1 MCASQVF
8 CLLDCVMTPNI
19 IQRIRSD
26 REQQLAEESRQERMR
41 LDREDFEQMQREHED
56 WGKLHEIE
64 QQKSEAP
71 AVSVDEIPF

>member
-1 MCASQVF
+1 
-8 CLLDCVMTPNI
+8 MTPNI

-26 REQQLAEESRQERMR
+26 QEHYDQNSERAEREQQLAEESRQERMR